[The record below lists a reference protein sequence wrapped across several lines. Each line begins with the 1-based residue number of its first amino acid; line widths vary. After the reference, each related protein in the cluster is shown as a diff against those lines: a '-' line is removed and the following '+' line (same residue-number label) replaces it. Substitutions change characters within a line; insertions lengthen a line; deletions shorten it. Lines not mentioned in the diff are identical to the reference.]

1 MKNFFFAIETI
12 FDRKKKIIWNFFFF
26 TKGKKILIKGNY
38 KRYNNINTQNIKKIF
53 PENKNFQRK
62 KKFERKKV
70 NRKKRQF

>member
-62 KKFERKKV
+62 KKFERKKS
-70 NRKKRQF
+70 Q

>member
-12 FDRKKKIIWNFFFF
+12 FDRKQKIIWNFFFF

-70 NRKKRQF
+70 NRKKSQF

>member
-26 TKGKKILIKGNY
+26 TKGKKTLIKGNY

-70 NRKKRQF
+70 NRKKSQF

>member
-1 MKNFFFAIETI
+1 MKKFFFAIETI

-26 TKGKKILIKGNY
+26 TKGKKILIKGSY

-70 NRKKRQF
+70 NRKKSQF

>member
-70 NRKKRQF
+70 NRKKSQF

>member
-38 KRYNNINTQNIKKIF
+38 KRYNNINTQDIKKIF

-70 NRKKRQF
+70 NRKKSQF

>member
-38 KRYNNINTQNIKKIF
+38 KRYNNINTKNIKKIF

-70 NRKKRQF
+70 NRKKSQF

>member
-1 MKNFFFAIETI
+1 MKNFFFAIEAI

-70 NRKKRQF
+70 NRKKSQF